1 MNRIYCAI
9 GKITEVTQLIE
20 VALGEIC
27 EVSEI
32 VKEFGRHT
40 KMTPVDFDNAKSDAL
55 YLKEKMQTMTF
66 GSLISVIYESK
77 SLSYDEINEL
87 KALLEKRNYFT
98 HEYFKYTKFEGE
110 GEPFILEEFEALKD
124 YLSKLKKMNNK
135 LEIIKSSKLRQLD
148 YLVAKAGL

>member
-27 EVSEI
+27 EASEI
-32 VKEFGRHT
+32 VKEFGRHA
-40 KMTPVDFDNAKSDAL
+40 KMTVQDYEQAKSDAL

-66 GSLISVIYESK
+66 GALISVIYESK

-110 GEPFILEEFEALKD
+110 GEAFILEEFEALKE
-124 YLSKLKKMNNK
+124 YLAKLKKMENK
-135 LEIIKSSKLRQLD
+135 LEIIKSSKINQLN
-148 YLVAKAGL
+148 YLAAKAGL

>member
-9 GKITEVTQLIE
+9 GKITEMTQFIE
-20 VALGEIC
+20 VCLGDIC
-27 EVSEI
+27 EASEI
-32 VKEFGRHT
+32 VKEFGRHA
-40 KMTPVDFDNAKSDAL
+40 KMTVQDFEQAKGDAL

-66 GSLISVIYESK
+66 GALISVIYESK

-98 HEYFKYTKFEGE
+98 HEYFKYTKFEGVTE
-110 GEPFILEEFEALKD
+110 AYILEEFEALKE
-124 YLSKLKKMNNK
+124 YLSKLKKMENR
-135 LEIIKSSKLRQLD
+135 LEIIKSSKVRQLD

>member
-9 GKITEVTQLIE
+9 GKITEVTQFIE
-20 VALGEIC
+20 VCLGDIC
-27 EVSEI
+27 EASEI
-32 VKEFGRHT
+32 AKEFGRHA
-40 KMTPVDFDNAKSDAL
+40 KMTVEDFEQAKGDAL

-66 GSLISVIYESK
+66 GALISVIYESR

-98 HEYFKYTKFEGE
+98 HEYFKYTKFEGMSE
-110 GEPFILEEFEALKD
+110 AYILEEFEALKE
-124 YLSKLKKMNNK
+124 YLSKLKKMENR
-135 LEIIKSSKLRQLD
+135 LEIIKSSKIRQLD

>member
-20 VALGEIC
+20 VCLGDIC
-27 EVSEI
+27 EASEI
-32 VKEFGRHT
+32 VKEFGRNA

>member
-9 GKITEVTQLIE
+9 GKITEVTQFIE
-20 VALGEIC
+20 VCLGEIC
-27 EVSEI
+27 EASEI
-32 VKEFGRHT
+32 VKEFGRHA
-40 KMTPVDFDNAKSDAL
+40 KMTVEDFEQAKGDAL

-110 GEPFILEEFEALKD
+110 SEAYLLEEFEALKE
-124 YLSKLKKMNNK
+124 YLSKLKKMENK
-135 LEIIKSSKLRQLD
+135 LEIIKASKKNQLE

>member
-20 VALGEIC
+20 VCLGDIC
-27 EVSEI
+27 EASEI
-32 VKEFGRHT
+32 VKEFSRHA
-40 KMTPVDFDNAKSDAL
+40 KMTLDDFEQAKGDAL

-66 GSLISVIYESK
+66 GSLIGVIYESK

-110 GEPFILEEFEALKD
+110 SEEYILEEFVALKE
-124 YLSKLKKMNNK
+124 YLSKLKKMENK
-135 LEIIKSSKLRQLD
+135 LVIIKDSKLRQLD
-148 YLVAKAGL
+148 YLTAKAGL